1 MDRSLDEG
9 VRMKCGIRWSGRI
22 WGVFLAGALVLAVSG
37 YPAGAQSLEEA
48 LARAY
53 VSNPTIESQ
62 RAQLR
67 ATDELVPQALS
78 GYRPTVEA
86 GADAVNS
93 NVTTRLS
100 PAARE
105 RAGRSKQKVTLQ
117 SRTVDLS
124 IVQPLYS
131 GGRTQAETKRAEAL
145 VQAQRVDLLSTE
157 QTVLLDGSTAYLDVV
172 RDQAVLD
179 FNINNE
185 QVLRRQLQASR
196 DRFKVGEII
205 RFPYRGFC
213 LRNL

>member
-1 MDRSLDEG
+1 
-9 VRMKCGIRWSGRI
+9 MKCSIRWSDKI
-22 WGVFLAGALVLAVSG
+22 WGVSLAGALVLAVSG

-117 SRTVDLS
+117 S
-124 IVQPLYS
+124 
-131 GGRTQAETKRAEAL
+131 
-145 VQAQRVDLLSTE
+145 
-157 QTVLLDGSTAYLDVV
+157 
-172 RDQAVLD
+172 
-179 FNINNE
+179 
-185 QVLRRQLQASR
+185 
-196 DRFKVGEII
+196 
-205 RFPYRGFC
+205 
-213 LRNL
+213 